1 MVFVFCFVF
10 FFCPTMC
17 VCLPCGLFKCLC
29 TMKPLCLLFS
39 PCATSLSETVTSG
52 FLLFFWTTD
61 GDIRQYRFKYWKVII
76 STDPSIQCWLLRI
89 SLLGCGSHVFSCFQS
104 CYIDF
109 YILCIVMQ
117 HVLLP
122 SYGLWWEVTFHYT
135 QFTVFELPYGA
146 RSIVFSCSV
155 TAISTKQLESPLTTP
170 IKACRWEAAYAIPS
184 AL

>member
-1 MVFVFCFVF
+1 MVFVGCF
-10 FFCPTMC
+10 FFCPTTC

-39 PCATSLSETVTSG
+39 PLATSLSETVTSG

-61 GDIRQYRFKYWKVII
+61 GDIRQYRFKYWNVII

-89 SLLGCGSHVFSCFQS
+89 SLLGCGSHVFSCGFQS

-109 YILCIVMQ
+109 YILCIVTQ

-135 QFTVFELPYGA
+135 QFTVFEFPYGA

-170 IKACRWEAAYAIPS
+170 IKACRREAAYAVPS